1 MRNDSSSSYNNNNS
15 SSSSSNNNKGN
26 VTTAGMGIE
35 IGTGIEI
42 EIGLYHRTD
51 VTTINAGISNCK
63 GKGRDR
69 DGGLVIKMSQ
79 HRINKIREGISR
91 MKGEISRMKGEIS
104 RMKGEISKKKGEISR
119 MKGEISRMKGEIG
132 RIRDKDRDD
141 MMRSLSTNKP
151 PNSIRDLGKMS
162 HPMTHLIE
170 IEITEEIARWA
181 MIGNKEMVGH
191 RAMIDNRAGTGSKAM
206 TGIGVSIDSRA
217 ATTGMCTDLQILTSP
232 IVAVEEVGDLLREED
247 QAAWTEVAERSKMH
261 SLELSTEKWKSY

>member
-1 MRNDSSSSYNNNNS
+1 MRNDSGSSYNNNNS
-15 SSSSSNNNKGN
+15 SCSSSNNKGN

-35 IGTGIEI
+35 IGSGIEI
-42 EIGLYHRTD
+42 EIELYHRTV

-79 HRINKIREGISR
+79 HRINKIREG
-91 MKGEISRMKGEIS
+91 ISRMKGEIS

-217 ATTGMCTDLQILTSP
+217 ATTGTCTDLQILTSP

-261 SLELSTEKWKSY
+261 SLELSTKKWKAC